1 MHPGIRGAVHVD
13 RVSIARALVASAD
26 LQHEL
31 SVGRE
36 LQICI
41 IGNRLE
47 PGQAG
52 GRTIV
57 SADPHEAL
65 VVDMDAVLALGP
77 VVSAPGAAPGP
88 HEVARRIEHDNR
100 GRGLSGIFWLE
111 RARAVQEPDIVLRV
125 DGEARRISELELR
138 RQPRPRRVNLEHR
151 NTARLRFRR
160 LRSRLGI
167 EKPCGWHANNG
178 IQAHHRSRPNP
189 EFRDR
194 NRGRS
199 SRSAPPCECGR

>member
-13 RVSIARALVASAD
+13 RVSIALALVASAD

-47 PGQAG
+47 AGQAG

-65 VVDMDAVLALGP
+65 VVDMNTVLALGP
-77 VVSAPGAAPGP
+77 VVSVPGAAPSL

-100 GRGLSGIFWLE
+100 GRSLSGIFWLE
-111 RARAVQEPDIVLRV
+111 RTRAVQKPDA
-125 DGEARRISELELR
+125 ARR
-138 RQPRPRRVNLEHR
+138 
-151 NTARLRFRR
+151 
-160 LRSRLGI
+160 
-167 EKPCGWHANNG
+167 W
-178 IQAHHRSRPNP
+178 
-189 EFRDR
+189 
-194 NRGRS
+194 RS
-199 SRSAPPCECGR
+199 STHLRA